1 MKQTLTYFI
10 ALFAI
15 LTAEAGRPA
24 PDFGR
29 LEMNPEERS
38 AMEFLYSYLPTSD
51 RIGYPPEFFLENV
64 RASLK
69 ARREMPWGASVPE
82 REFRHFVLPVR
93 VNNENL
99 DMSRPAFYAELR
111 QRVGGLSIE
120 DAILEVNHWCHEKVT
135 YRPSDGRTSSP
146 LSSVSQAIG
155 RCGEESTFAVAA
167 LRAVGIPARQVYTPR
182 WAHTDDNHAWVE
194 AWANGRWHFLGA
206 CEPEPILD
214 LAWFNAPASRGM
226 LMTTKV
232 FGDYDGPEEV
242 LDRQPASTVINV
254 TANYAPVAPLKV
266 KVTDI
271 SGKPVNGAQV
281 RFCLYNYAEFYPTA
295 VKTTDAAGHAQLTTG
310 IGEMLIWASDG
321 RRFGYAKGR
330 PGDDVV
336 VVLNRDEDYAGV
348 DEFNLTPPA
357 PSASLPTPTAAQRRA
372 NDIRFARE
380 DSIRNAYVST
390 FATPESA
397 ALLAYELGV
406 DRAPLERILM
416 ESRGNHAMITDFL
429 RSTPSADRG
438 KAMRLLEAISE
449 KDRRDVSREV
459 LADALATA
467 QTDSPLF
474 DAYIMNPRIETEG
487 LTPFKAFFAK
497 AIPSAD
503 KNRFKADPA
512 ALVEWIGREIA
523 VDTVWNRTG
532 NRIDPRAAYK
542 NRIADGRSRA
552 ILFVAMARSLGI
564 PSRVDPVTGK
574 PQYAVG
580 DGDWIDALFA
590 APKTSA
596 TPKGK
601 LVLEVN
607 PVGHIVDPQYYMQFA
622 LSKIENG
629 VPQLLEFDEA
639 APASQLNAD
648 GISLDAGRY
657 MLVTGQ
663 RLADGSVMTR
673 TDIFEVPADSVV
685 TRPLVVRYD
694 NSEVQVIGSF
704 NSENLYSDAAAK
716 SEKSLLSTTGRG
728 YYVLGIIRPNHE
740 PSAHALNEMTALAD
754 RLEAT
759 GRKIVLL
766 FADADE
772 MSRFNAR
779 AYPGLPSN
787 VVFGTDINGTIAKEL
802 IENLRLSAH
811 ESERPIFVIAD
822 TFNRVVFSS
831 QGYSIGLADRLL
843 QTLNRIAE

>member
-155 RCGEESTFAVAA
+155 GCGEESTFAVAA

-321 RRFGYAKGR
+321 RRFGYVKGR
-330 PGDDVV
+330 PGDDVI
-336 VVLNRDEDYAGV
+336 VVLNRDEDYTGV
-348 DEFNLTPPA
+348 DEFNLTP
-357 PSASLPTPTAAQRRA
+357 LRR
-372 NDIRFARE
+372 
-380 DSIRNAYVST
+380 
-390 FATPESA
+390 P
-397 ALLAYELGV
+397 
-406 DRAPLERILM
+406 
-416 ESRGNHAMITDFL
+416 
-429 RSTPSADRG
+429 
-438 KAMRLLEAISE
+438 
-449 KDRRDVSREV
+449 
-459 LADALATA
+459 
-467 QTDSPLF
+467 
-474 DAYIMNPRIETEG
+474 
-487 LTPFKAFFAK
+487 
-497 AIPSAD
+497 
-503 KNRFKADPA
+503 
-512 ALVEWIGREIA
+512 
-523 VDTVWNRTG
+523 
-532 NRIDPRAAYK
+532 
-542 NRIADGRSRA
+542 RSRRPPP
-552 ILFVAMARSLGI
+552 RSAG
-564 PSRVDPVTGK
+564 PTTYGSP
-574 PQYAVG
+574 A
-580 DGDWIDALFA
+580 
-590 APKTSA
+590 KTLSA
-596 TPKGK
+596 TPTSRRSPRRS
-601 LVLEVN
+601 LL
-607 PVGHIVDPQYYMQFA
+607 
-622 LSKIENG
+622 LS
-629 VPQLLEFDEA
+629 LLTSSELTE
-639 APASQLNAD
+639 
-648 GISLDAGRY
+648 
-657 MLVTGQ
+657 
-663 RLADGSVMTR
+663 
-673 TDIFEVPADSVV
+673 
-685 TRPLVVRYD
+685 RPL
-694 NSEVQVIGSF
+694 NE
-704 NSENLYSDAAAK
+704 
-716 SEKSLLSTTGRG
+716 SLWSR
-728 YYVLGIIRPNHE
+728 
-740 PSAHALNEMTALAD
+740 
-754 RLEAT
+754 EAIT
-759 GRKIVLL
+759 
-766 FADADE
+766 
-772 MSRFNAR
+772 
-779 AYPGLPSN
+779 P
-787 VVFGTDINGTIAKEL
+787 
-802 IENLRLSAH
+802 
-811 ESERPIFVIAD
+811 
-822 TFNRVVFSS
+822 
-831 QGYSIGLADRLL
+831 
-843 QTLNRIAE
+843 